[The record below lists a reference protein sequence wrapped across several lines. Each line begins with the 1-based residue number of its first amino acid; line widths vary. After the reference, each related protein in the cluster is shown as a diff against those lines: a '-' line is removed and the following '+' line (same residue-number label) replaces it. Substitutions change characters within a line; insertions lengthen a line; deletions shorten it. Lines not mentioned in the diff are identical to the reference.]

1 MAVYVFQGIL
11 GNEYYVFEP
20 EYLAYVQAPPPCA
33 YLFTRKTLAFALSIE
48 EKKISPAMFPDQ
60 IELSPFVMHL
70 AHKVDD
76 YIKYCG
82 IQDALHGLEPD
93 EDLEIRKIAQNYV
106 NRRTDYLDIQYE
118 GCFRGYE
125 IYVPRMSQGGT
136 ENISMLIAI
145 HPHHS
150 SIFTLDGESM
160 DVVLHEL
167 NFNTVRKEILRQPT
181 VGHAFD
187 IIWVAKYHGKDV
199 LRIVN
204 ENGSSEKIP
213 RYLYVLYGSEWK
225 LVPGEEISS
234 LLKFL
239 PTVEQQDQARAFVKE
254 QGFQCACFVG
264 VFEGLNVYNVH
275 FMPPCYDFAI
285 AGVLQKGSHIELFDE
300 QNETHKKIFAQ
311 VQKLME
317 DNRYVKP
324 DELEWDYKSHLKAHK
339 LIHKFCKENQIT
351 IQAEL
356 GHWAGMLLELAYHTK
371 EDKSENKTALNS
383 ESQNEWMY
391 LLVSEKKVIKCPDEL
406 IPQVQQEYEPISQ
419 DNEFKTLI
427 LPNTD
432 FKPTREENDA
442 DELINTEKL
451 MSTKANVYEAENGC
465 KTVLGYLNRNYSPK
479 LTEKEALSLL
489 DNVSSF
495 PYGQTKEGIAKDLAA
510 VSLARSNF
518 KKRYEGKVDSTTLNS
533 LAKRRFPYEGIFFDF
548 KESDFE
554 EKN

>member
-1 MAVYVFQGIL
+1 MAAYVFQGIL

-33 YLFTRKTLAFALSIE
+33 YLFTRKTLAFALSVE
-48 EKKISPAMFPDQ
+48 EEKISPAMFSDQ
-60 IELSPFVMHL
+60 IELSPLELHL
-70 AHKVDD
+70 AIKVDD

-82 IQDALHGLEPD
+82 IQDALHGLDHE
-93 EDLEIRKIAQNYV
+93 ENKEIRKIAQNYV
-106 NRRTDYLDIQYE
+106 NKKTDFLDIQYE

-125 IYVPRMSQGGT
+125 IYIPRMSQGGKET
-136 ENISMLIAI
+136 ISMLIAI
-145 HPHHS
+145 HTNHS

-160 DVVLHEL
+160 DVVLDEL
-167 NFNTVRKEILRQPT
+167 NFNTVRKEILMQPT
-181 VGHAFD
+181 VGHTYD
-187 IIWVAKYHGKDV
+187 IIWVAKYQGKDV

-204 ENGSSEKIP
+204 ENGTSEKVP
-213 RYLYVLYGSEWK
+213 RYMYVLYGTEWK
-225 LVPGEEISS
+225 LVLGDEISS

-239 PTVEQQDQARAFVKE
+239 PTVEQQDQARAFVKK

-285 AGVLQKGSHIELFDE
+285 AGVLQQGDNIELFDE
-300 QNETHKKIFAQ
+300 NNEVHKKIFVQ
-311 VQKLME
+311 VQKLMK
-317 DNRYVKP
+317 DSRYVKP

-339 LIHKFCKENQIT
+339 LIHKFCSENQIT

-371 EDKSENKTALNS
+371 EAKTENKNALNS
-383 ESQNEWMY
+383 DSKNEWMY

-406 IPQVQQEYEPISQ
+406 IPQVQKEYEPISQ

-427 LPNTD
+427 VPNTD
-432 FKPTREENDA
+432 FKAPREETDA

-451 MSTKANVYEAENGC
+451 MNTKANVYEAENGC
-465 KTVLGYLNRNYSPK
+465 KTVLSYLSRNYSPK
-479 LTEKEALSLL
+479 LTEKDALSLL
-489 DNVSSF
+489 DNITSF
-495 PYGQTKEGIAKDLAA
+495 PYGQTKEEIAKDLAA
-510 VSLARSNF
+510 VSLARNSF
-518 KKRYEGKVDSTTLNS
+518 KKRYEGKVDSATLNS
-533 LAKRRFPYEGIFFDF
+533 LAKRRFPYEGLFFDF

-554 EKN
+554 